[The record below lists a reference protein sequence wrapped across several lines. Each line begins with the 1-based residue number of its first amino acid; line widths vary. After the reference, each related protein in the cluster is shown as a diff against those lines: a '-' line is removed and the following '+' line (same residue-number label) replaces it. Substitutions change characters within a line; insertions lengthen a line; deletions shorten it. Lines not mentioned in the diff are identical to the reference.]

1 MKLKK
6 IIVQKFVHKDEFGEN
21 VFSSVEIMF
30 DPSVNEITPDT
41 FDQDSQEFF
50 LSDSEINRLTRD
62 SAQRFF
68 NAVNSDVLS
77 GKRFLSSRELNG
89 IRLLFDVNGAEL
101 GDLIGLEKSSISRIL
116 KGEGKQFL
124 QKDKSMLLMERL
136 KDELECVGSVK
147 SILEHIKPKNV
158 SEELVIKNVS
168 AMSIAEIIIRTFD
181 AMDESITLMKLQK
194 LLYYAQGIA
203 FGRHNT
209 KLIKEP
215 FLAWEH
221 GPVVR
226 EVWDS
231 YPHGKDPLKANL
243 KLDLTSLEKDET
255 LMKVI
260 KETISSYGRY
270 TAWVLRNNTHNESPW
285 VETPKNEVITDEKFL
300 SFFKKAVI

>member
-6 IIVQKFVHKDEFGEN
+6 ILVQNFIHKDEFGEN

-30 DPSVNEITPDT
+30 DPSVNEITSDA

-50 LSDSEINRLTRD
+50 LSDSEIKRLTRD

-68 NAVNSDVLS
+68 NAVNSDILS
-77 GKRFLSSRELNG
+77 GKRFLSSKEING

-101 GDLIGLEKSSISRIL
+101 GDLIGLHKSNISRIL
-116 KGEGKQFL
+116 KGELSL

-147 SILEHIKPKNV
+147 GILEHIKPKKV
-158 SEELVIKNVS
+158 SEELVVKNVS
-168 AMSIAEIIIRTFD
+168 AMSVAEMIIRTFD
-181 AMDESITLMKLQK
+181 AMEESITLMKLQK

-221 GPVVR
+221 G
-226 EVWDS
+226 
-231 YPHGKDPLKANL
+231 L
-243 KLDLTSLEKDET
+243 
-255 LMKVI
+255 
-260 KETISSYGRY
+260 
-270 TAWVLRNNTHNESPW
+270 
-285 VETPKNEVITDEKFL
+285 L
-300 SFFKKAVI
+300 S